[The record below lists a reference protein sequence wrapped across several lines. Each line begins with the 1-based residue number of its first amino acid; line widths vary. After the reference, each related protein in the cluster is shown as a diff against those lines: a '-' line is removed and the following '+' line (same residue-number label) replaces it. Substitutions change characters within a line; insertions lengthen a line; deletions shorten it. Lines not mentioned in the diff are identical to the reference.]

1 MRVCVR
7 DISLVELLMTFRWR
21 WETLA
26 VAYHIWTFVCVASIE
41 VFLQNQQHLAA
52 VFCRP
57 DILRENLGFSELNYL
72 RFRRG
77 MLYCDS

>member
-26 VAYHIWTFVCVASIE
+26 VAYHIWTFVCVAFYWSLSAKSTTSRCC
-41 VFLQNQQHLAA
+41 VLQTWHSSGK
-52 VFCRP
+52 P
-57 DILRENLGFSELNYL
+57 GFFGAEL
-72 RFRRG
+72 FTI
-77 MLYCDS
+77 